1 MYGPTVHSDQSMEV
15 IRGHTG
21 WQINFL
27 CYLYMYVQR
36 KKTLL
41 QEYKRCSKSNLFVD
55 HRFSE
60 HGGETTLQ
68 ERQLK
73 RFIEKKVGF
82 LCDCDT

>member
-1 MYGPTVHSDQSMEV
+1 
-15 IRGHTG
+15 
-21 WQINFL
+21 
-27 CYLYMYVQR
+27 MYVQR

-41 QEYKRCSKSNLFVD
+41 QEYKRRSKSNLFVD